1 MTKEE
6 LRYAL
11 MMQQLHVDDSTMEKL
26 EALISYT
33 LEANEKFNLTAI
45 TDAEEFRELMI
56 YDSLLPMKYID
67 FNNKKVLDLGTGAG
81 FPGLPLLLCNNMKL
95 TFLDSTAKKINH
107 IEQYLL
113 ANNLEA
119 KAVAARAEDYAKKN
133 REKFDIVISRAVSKL
148 NILLELAI
156 PYLKVGG
163 LLLAMK
169 GKNYQAEIDE
179 AKSALNKLDAEIVDL
194 HLDNLASN
202 EERCLIVIKKNKVTK
217 KKYPRSYSEIKSNP
231 L

>member
-11 MMQQLHVDDSTMEKL
+11 MMQQINLDDSTMDKL

-45 TDAEEFRELMI
+45 TDEEEFRELMI
-56 YDSLLPMKYID
+56 YDSLIPMKYID
-67 FNNKKVLDLGTGAG
+67 FNNKKVLDLGTGGG

-95 TFLDSTAKKINH
+95 TLLDSTAKKINH

-113 ANNLEA
+113 VNNLVA

-163 LLLAMK
+163 MLLALK
-169 GKNYQAEIDE
+169 GKNYQGEVDE
-179 AKSALNKLDAEIVDL
+179 AKSTLNKLDAEIVDF
-194 HLDNLASN
+194 HLDNLTN
-202 EERCLIVIKKNKVTK
+202 KEERCLIVIKKNKVTK

>member
-11 MMQQLHVDDSTMEKL
+11 MKQQINIDDSTIDKL

-33 LEANEKFNLTAI
+33 LEVNEKFNLTAI
-45 TDAEEFRELMI
+45 TDEEEFRELMI

-67 FNNKKVLDLGTGAG
+67 FNNKKVLDLGTGGG

-95 TFLDSTAKKINH
+95 TLLDSTAKKINH

-163 LLLAMK
+163 MLLALK
-169 GKNYQAEIDE
+169 GKNYQVEIDE
-179 AKSALNKLDAEIVDL
+179 TKSTLKKLDAEIVDL
-194 HLDNLASN
+194 HLDNLTN
-202 EERCLIVIKKNKVTK
+202 KEERCLIVIKKNKVTK

>member
-11 MMQQLHVDDSTMEKL
+11 MMQQINLDDSTINKL
-26 EALISYT
+26 ERLISYT

-45 TDAEEFRELMI
+45 TDEEEFRELMI

-67 FNNKKVLDLGTGAG
+67 FNNKKVLDLGTGGG

-95 TFLDSTAKKINH
+95 SLLDSTAKKINH

-163 LLLAMK
+163 MLLALK
-169 GKNYQAEIDE
+169 GKNYQVELDE
-179 AKSALNKLDAEIVDL
+179 AKSTLKKLDAEIVDL
-194 HLDNLASN
+194 YLDNLTN
-202 EERCLIVIKKNKVTK
+202 KEERCLIVIKKNKVTK

>member
-45 TDAEEFRELMI
+45 TNEEEFRELMI
-56 YDSLLPMKYID
+56 YDSLLPMKYVD
-67 FNNKKVLDLGTGAG
+67 FTNKKVLDLGTGAG

-156 PYLKVGG
+156 PYLKVDG

-169 GKNYQAEIDE
+169 GKNYQAEIEE

-194 HLDNLASN
+194 HLDNLAGN

>member
-1 MTKEE
+1 
-6 LRYAL
+6 
-11 MMQQLHVDDSTMEKL
+11 
-26 EALISYT
+26 
-33 LEANEKFNLTAI
+33 
-45 TDAEEFRELMI
+45 
-56 YDSLLPMKYID
+56 MKYVD
-67 FNNKKVLDLGTGAG
+67 FNNKKVLDLGTGGG
-81 FPGLPLLLCNNMKL
+81 FPGLPLLHCNNMKL

-194 HLDNLASN
+194 HLDNLAGN

-217 KKYPRSYSEIKSNP
+217 KKFPRSYSEIKSNP

>member
-45 TDAEEFRELMI
+45 TDEEEFRELMI
-56 YDSLLPMKYID
+56 YDSLLPMKYVD
-67 FNNKKVLDLGTGAG
+67 FTNKKVLDLGTGAG

-107 IEQYLL
+107 IEEYLL
-113 ANNLEA
+113 ANKLEA

>member
-11 MMQQLHVDDSTMEKL
+11 MMQQLHVEDSTMEKL

-45 TDAEEFRELMI
+45 TDEEEFRELMI
-56 YDSLLPMKYID
+56 YDSLLPMKYVD
-67 FNNKKVLDLGTGAG
+67 FTKKKVLDLGTGGG

-194 HLDNLASN
+194 HLDNLAGN

>member
-45 TDAEEFRELMI
+45 TDEEEFRELMI

-67 FNNKKVLDLGTGAG
+67 FTNKKVLDLGTGAG

-194 HLDNLASN
+194 HLDNLAGN

>member
-45 TDAEEFRELMI
+45 TNEEEFRELMI
-56 YDSLLPMKYID
+56 YDSLLPMKYVD
-67 FNNKKVLDLGTGAG
+67 FTNKKVLDLGTGGG

-107 IEQYLL
+107 TEKYLL

-119 KAVAARAEDYAKKN
+119 KTVATRAEDYAKKN

-169 GKNYQAEIDE
+169 GKNYQAEIEE
-179 AKSALNKLDAEIVDL
+179 AKSAFNKLDAEIVDL
-194 HLDNLASN
+194 HLDNLTGN

>member
-45 TDAEEFRELMI
+45 TNEEEFRELMI
-56 YDSLLPMKYID
+56 YDSLLPMKYVD
-67 FNNKKVLDLGTGAG
+67 FNNKKVLDLGTGGG
-81 FPGLPLLLCNNMKL
+81 FPGLPLLHCNNMKL

-179 AKSALNKLDAEIVDL
+179 AKTALNKLDAEIVDL
-194 HLDNLASN
+194 HLDNLAGN

-217 KKYPRSYSEIKSNP
+217 KKFPRSYSEIKSNP